1 MVRKPK
7 IYVVAATLYVKC
19 TSKEGARQI
28 VAEILDKPDRVIKST
43 ISVGGEA
50 K

>member
-1 MVRKPK
+1 MIRKPR

-28 VAEILDKPDRVIKST
+28 VAEILDKPDRVVKS
-43 ISVGGEA
+43 SCVVVKEA
-50 K
+50 Q